1 MSKRAKKP
9 RTDLRENAGKLF
21 LDIGKLTFASF
32 ILGGILRGELP
43 QYILIIAG
51 SAVFVLC
58 TILGL
63 LLSSKKIEDNNKEE

>member
-1 MSKRAKKP
+1 MSKKVKRQKTNAK
-9 RTDLRENAGKLF
+9 ENAGKLF

-51 SAVFVLC
+51 SVVFVLC
-58 TILGL
+58 TLFGL
-63 LLSSKKIEDNNKEE
+63 ILSSKKIEDNNKEE